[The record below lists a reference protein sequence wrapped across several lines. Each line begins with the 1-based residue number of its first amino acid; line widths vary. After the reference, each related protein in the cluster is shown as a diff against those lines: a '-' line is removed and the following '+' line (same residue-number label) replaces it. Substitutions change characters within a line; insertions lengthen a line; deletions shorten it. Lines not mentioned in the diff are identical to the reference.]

1 MFNAKKRKKIKQL
14 LSEGDIKEGLAL
26 ADEKDIQFLFD
37 IAPSF
42 WYKGERKTAERIFTR
57 IIELAPDNAA
67 AWLNKGLALQTFGQ
81 REKALHCYAEAVKV
95 DPQNDKVWYS
105 RGMALSMLGEYEQAV
120 TCFDEVLRLN
130 PHHDEALS
138 AKRHTLKEKMES
150 PE

>member
-1 MFNAKKRKKIKQL
+1 MSGVKKRKKIKQL
-14 LSEGDIKEGLAL
+14 LSEGEIEEGLAL
-26 ADEKDIQFLFD
+26 VDKKGIQFLFD

-81 REKALHCYAEAVKV
+81 RKKALHCYAEAVKV
-95 DPQNDKVWYS
+95 DPQNDGVWYT
-105 RGMALSMLGEYEQAV
+105 RGFALSILGEYEEAV

-130 PHHDEALS
+130 PHHEHAQA
-138 AKRHTLKEKMES
+138 AKRHALKVQKDKS
-150 PE
+150 